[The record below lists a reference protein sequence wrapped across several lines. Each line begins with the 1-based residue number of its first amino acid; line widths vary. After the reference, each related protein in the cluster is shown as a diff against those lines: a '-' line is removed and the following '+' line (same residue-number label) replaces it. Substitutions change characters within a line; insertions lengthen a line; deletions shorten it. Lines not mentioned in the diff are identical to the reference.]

1 MDGLILSLG
10 VFGTIIIGL
19 AIAIGVLGFL
29 SGLYKWIIIFKYH
42 RLNRTEVESG
52 KTGEQAAREML
63 DKLNLKD
70 VKVEKVGFFAGLIFG
85 NHFSIKRNAVRLRK
99 NILNKSSITAVAM
112 AVQKVAVAE
121 AHFKGD
127 KRVKRRQIL
136 AAFGYLAPVI
146 FVPLIL
152 LGIILDMA
160 VISHIGVFSIVFT
173 ALSLAY
179 FIGGIIAMSLNIK
192 LEKQTS
198 ARSEELFTET
208 GILTEDEIAEAHSLY
223 KTYIT
228 SYIIDYIYTV
238 LYVVWLTI
246 RLIAKILLTAKKK

>member
-1 MDGLILSLG
+1 MNGMILALG
-10 VFGTIIIGL
+10 IVGTIIVVI

-29 SGLYKWIIIFKYH
+29 SSLFKWIIIFKYK
-42 RLNRTEVESG
+42 RLNKTKVECG
-52 KTGEQAAREML
+52 KTGEEVARELL

-70 VKVEKVGFFAGLIFG
+70 VKVEKVGFWASLLFG
-85 NHFSIKRNAVRLRK
+85 NHFSVKHNAVKLRK
-99 NILNKSSITAVAM
+99 NLLTKSSITAVALS
-112 AVQKVAVAE
+112 AQKVAVAE
-121 AHFKGD
+121 AHHKGD

-136 AAFGYLAPVI
+136 MGFGYLAPVF

-152 LGIILDMA
+152 LGIIVDMA
-160 VISHIGVFSIVFT
+160 VLSHIGTFSVVFT
-173 ALSLAY
+173 AISLAY
-179 FIGGIIAMSLNIK
+179 FIGGIVAMSLNIK

-198 ARSEELFTET
+198 ARAEELFAQEKL
-208 GILTEDEIAEAHSLY
+208 LTEDEISEAHSLY

-246 RLIAKILLTAKKK
+246 RLIFKILTIKKK

>member
-1 MDGLILSLG
+1 MDGIILTLG
-10 VFGTIIIGL
+10 VFGTIVM
-19 AIAIGVLGFL
+19 AIALAIGVLGFL
-29 SGLYKWIIIFKYH
+29 SSLFKWIIIFKYN
-42 RLNRTEVESG
+42 RLNRTKVDCG
-52 KTGEQAAREML
+52 KTGEEAAREML

-70 VKVEKVGFFAGLIFG
+70 VKVEKIGFWAGLIFG
-85 NHFSIKRNAVRLRK
+85 NHFNIKHNAIRLRK
-99 NILNKSSITAVAM
+99 NILTKSSITAVAL
-112 AVQKVAVAE
+112 ATQKVAVAE

-136 AAFGYLAPVI
+136 QAFGYLAPVV

-152 LGIILDMA
+152 VGVILDMA
-160 VISHIGVFSIVFT
+160 VISHLGVFSIVFT
-173 ALSLAY
+173 AVSLAY
-179 FIGGIIAMSLNIK
+179 FIGGLVAMSLNIK

-198 ARSEELFTET
+198 ARAIELFNQTKL
-208 GILTEDEIAEAHSLY
+208 LTEREIAEAESLY

-246 RLIAKILLTAKKK
+246 RLIFKILTIKKK

>member
-1 MDGLILSLG
+1 MDGLIATLG
-10 VFGTIIIGL
+10 VFGTIIIAI

-29 SGLYKWIIIFKYH
+29 SGLFKWIIIFKYN
-42 RLNRTEVESG
+42 RLSRTEIESK
-52 KTGEQAAREML
+52 KTGEQVAREVL

-70 VKVEKVGFFAGLIFG
+70 VKVEKVGFWASLFFG
-85 NHFSIKRNAVRLRK
+85 NHFSIKHNAVRLRK
-99 NILNKSSITAVAM
+99 RELEKASITAAAM
-112 AVQKVAVAE
+112 AAQKAAVAE

-136 AAFGYLAPVI
+136 QAFGYLAPVV

-152 LGIILDMA
+152 IGIILDMA
-160 VISHIGVFSIVFT
+160 LLDHIGVLSIVFT

-179 FIGGIIAMSLNIK
+179 FIGGIVAMSLNIK

-198 ARSEELFTET
+198 ARAIDLFEETN
-208 GILTEDEIAEAHSLY
+208 ILTEDEIQEAQSLY

-246 RLIAKILLTAKKK
+246 RLIAKILLTAKRK